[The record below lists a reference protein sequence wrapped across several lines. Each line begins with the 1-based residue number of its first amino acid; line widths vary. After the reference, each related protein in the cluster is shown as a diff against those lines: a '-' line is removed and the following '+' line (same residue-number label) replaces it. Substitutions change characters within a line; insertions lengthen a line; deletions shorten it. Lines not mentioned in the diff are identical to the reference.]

1 MLKVEL
7 QGVDPMSTLVA
18 RIAPT
23 ADTSWFGLVETSLCM
38 LLVAAAPVSAV
49 IFLAQSF

>member
-1 MLKVEL
+1 
-7 QGVDPMSTLVA
+7 MSILVA

-23 ADTSWFGLVETSLCM
+23 VDTSWFGLVETSLRV
-38 LLVAAAPVSAV
+38 LLVAAAPVCAV